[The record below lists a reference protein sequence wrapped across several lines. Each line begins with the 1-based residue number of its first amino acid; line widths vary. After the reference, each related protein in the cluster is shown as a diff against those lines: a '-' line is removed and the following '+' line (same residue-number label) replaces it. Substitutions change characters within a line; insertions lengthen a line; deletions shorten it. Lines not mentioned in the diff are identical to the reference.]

1 MEENSINISNFLNSK
16 INSRGETSKS
26 NNISSYKN
34 TNKEDLKCNNQLEEL
49 ENDEVIQIIQ
59 KFYINEIKQK
69 QSNELAFT
77 SFKNFDW
84 MSDLFLNKD
93 IQNMYLQN
101 SHIKEILIDQAL
113 FYFYI
118 YSIIYIEWNKERQIE
133 KAIKEQNEKE
143 KKNFNIVLPPIDPKK
158 VIKKMGPIFIKIG
171 IIGLGNIGTDL
182 LRNFINIKD
191 KKIFNLKIL
200 VSTRRPKN
208 ISLDILNDLDEN
220 IEIFLNNERIFQE
233 CDIIFL
239 CIQPHQL
246 DLLYKEIYETCIERI
261 EKLQKKEY
269 KTYPMIV
276 SFLNATPIERLK
288 MFFPKNMIIV
298 KTNLMPKN
306 LKGKKKDYF
315 GTANRDVQIFGQ
327 YINESCIHFINKD
340 KINELLSYLII
351 SLNIGFYSKLIKEKK
366 GKKEFFPKKLHN
378 LIIET
383 VLGKK
388 NSENYKNYFDFQN
401 KIFCFSNNNKLNNE
415 ENKVDSNINEE
426 ENNLNIKENENKIK
440 EFINDF
446 SDYYIKII
454 EDLVKKEEKKIF

>member
-200 VSTRRPKN
+200 VTKKFFKN
-208 ISLDILNDLDEN
+208 VIL
-220 IEIFLNNERIFQE
+220 
-233 CDIIFL
+233 
-239 CIQPHQL
+239 
-246 DLLYKEIYETCIERI
+246 
-261 EKLQKKEY
+261 
-269 KTYPMIV
+269 
-276 SFLNATPIERLK
+276 
-288 MFFPKNMIIV
+288 
-298 KTNLMPKN
+298 
-306 LKGKKKDYF
+306 YF
-315 GTANRDVQIFGQ
+315 YVFNH
-327 YINESCIHFINKD
+327 IN
-340 KINELLSYLII
+340 
-351 SLNIGFYSKLIKEKK
+351 
-366 GKKEFFPKKLHN
+366 
-378 LIIET
+378 
-383 VLGKK
+383 
-388 NSENYKNYFDFQN
+388 
-401 KIFCFSNNNKLNNE
+401 
-415 ENKVDSNINEE
+415 
-426 ENNLNIKENENKIK
+426 
-440 EFINDF
+440 
-446 SDYYIKII
+446 
-454 EDLVKKEEKKIF
+454 